1 MHAELLIWHLTAE
14 FSRELLNK
22 NRHTVHVGDTGHIGY
37 HHPGA
42 VEELEQFRFL
52 RNMKIWIGF
61 DCYELPLLAKDY
73 LIILCV
79 LHIHI
84 RLLLFVHDAEF

>member
-1 MHAELLIWHLTAE
+1 MHAELLIWHLTAA

-42 VEELEQFRFL
+42 REELEQFRFL
-52 RNMKIWIGF
+52 RNMKMKIWIG
-61 DCYELPLLAKDY
+61 LL
-73 LIILCV
+73 
-79 LHIHI
+79 
-84 RLLLFVHDAEF
+84 